1 MEVVV
6 NQHVLSVD
14 NRLIYTEGLFSNVL
28 KREGLNWLQDGEN
41 ADYLSNVFVRIS
53 PKELEAFKK
62 VAMELTDLGIIVAKK
77 IAANDWWEEA
87 GIPENAIE
95 VVRYSL
101 KYELE
106 MHLLNRFDFAG
117 GIDGLPIKLI
127 EFNADTCSLMPETT
141 IVQEEHWIQ
150 EQYKLAD
157 RPYNDLVV
165 SLTEHFKKII
175 RLNPKKDK
183 TLLISTLDFEED
195 LLNVEVVLKAAK
207 KAGFEDVQ
215 MMPLD
220 KIIFA
225 PDEGIFI
232 ELNQENYR
240 RYDFFY
246 KFIPWEFIAY
256 EEPELMDILSDIVV
270 NELAIV
276 LNPAFTMLLQSK
288 AICKFMYDHEPN
300 NPHLLKTSFD
310 ASDFPDKKYVKKPIF
325 GRMGENIAY
334 YDGGNEPEYQTEG
347 DYEDFDMV
355 YQELADF
362 NEDRK
367 EHRYQPSIFYTNEPC
382 GMAIRRQDDLI
393 IDDDAEFVGHTIA
406 RQ

>member
-6 NQHVLSVD
+6 NQLVLLVD
-14 NRLIYTEGLFSNVL
+14 NRLVYTEALYSNVL

-53 PKELEAFKK
+53 QNELDAFKK
-62 VAMELTDLGIIVAKK
+62 VAIELTDLAIIVAKK
-77 IAANDWWEEA
+77 IATNELWEEA

-95 VVRYSL
+95 IVKYSL
-101 KYELE
+101 KHELE

-150 EQYKLAD
+150 EQYKLSD
-157 RPYNDLVV
+157 RPYNELVN

-175 RLNPKKDK
+175 RINPKKDK
-183 TLLISTLDFEED
+183 TLLISTLDYEED
-195 LLNVEVVLKAAK
+195 LINVEVILKAAK
-207 KAGFEDVQ
+207 KAGFEEVQ

-220 KIIFA
+220 KIIFS

-240 RYDFFY
+240 RFDFFF

-256 EEPELMDILSDIVV
+256 EEPELMDILTKIVV
-270 NELAIV
+270 NDLGIV

-300 NPHLLKTSFD
+300 NPHLLKTSFN
-310 ASDFPDKKYVKKPIF
+310 ANDFPDNKYVSKPIF
-325 GRMGENIAY
+325 GRMGENIAF
-334 YDGGNEPEYQTEG
+334 YDGGTEPEYQTEG
-347 DYEDFDMV
+347 DYEDFEKV
-355 YQELADF
+355 YQELARF

-367 EHRYQPSIFYTNEPC
+367 EHLYQPSIFYTNEPC

>member
-6 NQHVLSVD
+6 NQRALSVD
-14 NRLIYTEGLFSNVL
+14 NRLIYTEGLYSNVL
-28 KREGLNWLQDGEN
+28 KREGLSWLQDGEN
-41 ADYLSNVFVRIS
+41 ADYLSHVFVRVS
-53 PKELEAFKK
+53 QKELDAFKK
-62 VAMELTDLGIIVAKK
+62 VADELTDLGIIVAQK
-77 IAANDWWEEA
+77 IAANEWWEAA
-87 GIPENAIE
+87 GIPENAIRL
-95 VVRYSL
+95 VKHSL

-150 EQYKLAD
+150 EQYKLSD
-157 RPYNDLVV
+157 RPYNELVQ
-165 SLTEHFKKII
+165 SLTDHFEKII

-183 TLLISTLDFEED
+183 TLLVSTLEFEED
-195 LLNVEVVLKAAK
+195 LINVAVIIKAAK
-207 KAGFEDVQ
+207 KAGFEEVQ
-215 MMPLD
+215 LMPLD

-232 ELNQENYR
+232 ELNPENYR

-256 EEPELMDILSDIVV
+256 EEPELMDILTEIVV
-270 NELAIV
+270 NDLAIV

-310 ASDFPDKKYVKKPIF
+310 ASDFPDNKYVSKPIY

-334 YDGGNEPEYQTEG
+334 FDGDTKPEYETEG
-347 DYEDFDMV
+347 DYGDFDNV
-355 YQELADF
+355 YQELAAF

-382 GMAIRRQDDLI
+382 GLAIRRQDDLI

>member
-6 NQHVLSVD
+6 NQPVLLVD
-14 NRLIYTEGLFSNVL
+14 SRLIYTEALYASVL

-41 ADYLSNVFVRIS
+41 EDYLSNVFVRIS
-53 PKELEAFKK
+53 KNELDAFKK
-62 VAMELTDLGIIVAKK
+62 VAIELTDLGIIAAKN
-77 IAANDWWEEA
+77 IAKNELWEEA
-87 GIPENAIE
+87 GIPKNAIK
-95 VVRYSL
+95 VVKHSL

-117 GIDGLPIKLI
+117 GINGLPIKLI

-150 EQYKLAD
+150 EQYKLSD
-157 RPYNDLVV
+157 KPYNELIV
-165 SLTEHFKKII
+165 SLTDHFKKII

-195 LLNVEVVLKAAK
+195 LINVDVIMKAAK
-207 KAGFEDVQ
+207 RAGFDDVQ
-215 MMPLD
+215 QMPLD

-225 PDEGIFI
+225 PDDGVFI
-232 ELNQENYR
+232 ELGPENYQ

-256 EEPELMDILSDIVV
+256 EEPELMDILTEIVV
-270 NELAIV
+270 NDFAVV

-288 AICKFMYDHEPN
+288 AICKYMYDLEPN

-310 ASDFPDKKYVKKPIF
+310 ANDFPDNKFVSKPIF

-334 YDGGNEPEYQTEG
+334 HDGTAEPTYETEG
-347 DYEDFDMV
+347 DYEDFDRV
-355 YQELADF
+355 YQAIAAF
-362 NEDRK
+362 NEDREK
-367 EHRYQPSIFYTNEPC
+367 HRYQPSIFYTNEPC

-393 IDDDAEFVGHTIA
+393 IDDDAEFVGHTVA